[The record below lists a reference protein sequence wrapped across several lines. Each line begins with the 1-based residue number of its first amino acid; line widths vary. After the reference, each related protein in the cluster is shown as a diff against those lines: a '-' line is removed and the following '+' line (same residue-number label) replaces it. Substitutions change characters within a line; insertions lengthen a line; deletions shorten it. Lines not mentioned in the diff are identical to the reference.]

1 MTEFGRCPICDAVL
15 DYDDPDILYPTGVY
29 WLFNGKYHRYCSIDG
44 ISLSGIAGNPCYKAV
59 CDECGAEMHGDS
71 RQEVIEML
79 K

>member
-1 MTEFGRCPICDAVL
+1 MSELKPCPFCGNLL
-15 DYDDPDILYPTGVY
+15 DCDDPDILYPTGVY